1 MDASTRLAGLTMET
15 MVNDLITCKEAY
27 LRTWWIKIPFE
38 IRHAIKNKIVAG
50 DWWLDVIKEIGPDG
64 KPKVDST
71 TITALQKL
79 GYMVYW
85 ANDDLSDTYRIS
97 WEQNMG
103 V

>member
-1 MDASTRLAGLTMET
+1 MDASTRLGGLTMGT

-38 IRHAIKNKIVAG
+38 IRHAIKNEIVAG
-50 DWWLDVIKEIGPDG
+50 NWWLDVIKEIGPDG
-64 KPKVDST
+64 KPKVDNT
-71 TITALQKL
+71 IITALQKL